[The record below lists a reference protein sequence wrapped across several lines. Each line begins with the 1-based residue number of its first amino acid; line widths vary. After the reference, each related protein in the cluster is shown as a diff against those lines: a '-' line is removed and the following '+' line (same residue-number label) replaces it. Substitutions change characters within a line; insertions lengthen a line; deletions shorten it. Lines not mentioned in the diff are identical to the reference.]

1 MRFRAARPFLAK
13 GPEPHSSQPLLSLSK
28 LDYFALF
35 SQSMILG
42 RERES
47 MPNKTNQALT
57 VRDVAAYLNV
67 DEKTIYRLAQR
78 GELPGFKVA
87 GAWRF
92 QSVDLQGWITQRKR
106 LSAKQKGKDARTKR

>member
-1 MRFRAARPFLAK
+1 
-13 GPEPHSSQPLLSLSK
+13 
-28 LDYFALF
+28 
-35 SQSMILG
+35 MILG
-42 RERES
+42 PESES
-47 MPNKTNQALT
+47 MPPKVNQALT

-92 QSVDLQGWITQRKR
+92 QIADLRRWIEQQKR
-106 LSAKQKGKDARTKR
+106 LSVRPEGKRLGSKR